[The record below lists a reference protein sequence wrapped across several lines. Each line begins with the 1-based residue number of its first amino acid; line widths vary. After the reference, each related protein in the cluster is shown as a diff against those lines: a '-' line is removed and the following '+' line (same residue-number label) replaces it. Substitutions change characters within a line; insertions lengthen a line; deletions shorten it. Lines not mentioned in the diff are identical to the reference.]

1 MNSNQQV
8 KNETKTERIIIQLYL
23 EGAQVHEIAAS
34 IDWKGIFDQGH
45 QWDIIFDVIQEYERG
60 NIRHGLAS

>member
-1 MNSNQQV
+1 MNETR
-8 KNETKTERIIIQLYL
+8 NETKTERIIIQLYL

-34 IDWKGIFDQGH
+34 IDWHGIFDQGH
-45 QWDIIFDVIQEYERG
+45 QDEIILDVINEYEKG